1 MTFMNHINLGIFCI
15 TFWMVA
21 LFGMINIYIPNVNGE
36 VIEWSPEVKKVK
48 LGKGVEYF
56 EDINND
62 LRYEKIVA
70 LPQHSWMESE
80 QTSLNFGFSSS
91 AYWIRFQVNNVVS
104 DEQTLWLQ
112 LSDPLIELI
121 EVYQLDQGLEMI
133 SVHKSGTFC
142 PFASRPIS
150 HRTFLFPITLAPQEV
165 NHIYIKVSG
174 DESLQLPLTLWS
186 LEAFH
191 SQDFQEMFVL
201 GMYIGV
207 ILVTSCY
214 SLFMSFTTRYKSY
227 ILYIPHVFFLSI
239 FLIDQLGLF
248 YQYLWP
254 DSPFWEK
261 WSRSLFSSLAL
272 SFGIFFVQSYFYMQS
287 EISPLNKISYAVTIL
302 PFSILI
308 FMMLDQYQLSIWM
321 QVLFG
326 FSILPLALWKCYRN
340 WQEYQLDTKL
350 FLYAFLALLVG
361 VILYVCN
368 IFGLFTSSL
377 IINHEIYIGLLL
389 EVILISLSLAYRIQ
403 FLDRSLQKQNKN
415 LIEISK
421 QHHWVATALD
431 HINDIVEI
439 TDSHT
444 TILYVNPAVHRV
456 MGYTPAEVRGNFPSM
471 FRPSHLSTENYQEV
485 HRELEKKQIWKGEF
499 LAQRKDG
506 SICPQ
511 EVIITPILNNENQ
524 ITNYVA
530 VKRDITE
537 RKRAEKELLELNQEL
552 EKRIDERTQ
561 ELQKERDK
569 ALIASKEKSKF
580 LANMSHEIRTPMN
593 SILGLSEL
601 LYLSKLPNET
611 KEYAKLIYLS
621 AENLL
626 AIINNILDFSKIE
639 AGKLELDN
647 QTFSLYQV
655 LEDIILIFEMQFKEK
670 GITLDYDLE
679 PQVPNYIKSDITR
692 IRQILTNLLSNALKF
707 TQKGYVKMYV
717 KNPSLSPQKEG
728 SVLMLEFMVED
739 TGIGIPQEKQ
749 TAIFESFS
757 QAELS
762 TTREYGGTGLGL
774 TISSEFVHLMKGQ
787 IWVESRV
794 GKGTQFYFTI
804 QVSIPSTQEVEK
816 LQKQLHSIRFS
827 QDSINTEA
835 IDENYNILLAE
846 DNLVNQKLASKMFKG
861 LGYEITIVETGQQV
875 LDQLE
880 KKSFDIIF
888 MDVQMPQM
896 DGITATELIRQKY
909 DNDILIIAMTAN
921 VLEEDRKKCLDA
933 GMNDYLSKPV
943 KIKDISEMLRKW
955 LA

>member
-1 MTFMNHINLGIFCI
+1 
-15 TFWMVA
+15 MVA
-21 LFGMINIYIPNVNGE
+21 LVGMINIYIPTVHGQ
-36 VIEWSPEVKKVK
+36 VVEWSPEVKKIT
-48 LGKGVEYF
+48 LGKGLEYF
-56 EDINND
+56 EDTNND

-91 AYWIRFQVNNVVS
+91 AYWIRFQLNNVVS

-112 LSDPLIELI
+112 SSYPLIELI

-133 SVHKSGTFC
+133 SVHKGGTFY

-174 DESLQLPLTLWS
+174 DVSLQLPLTLWS

-191 SQDFQEMFVL
+191 SQDFQEMFIL

-214 SLFMSFTTRYKSY
+214 SLFMSVTTKYKSY

-239 FLIDQLGLF
+239 FLIDQLGIF

-261 WSRSLFSSLAL
+261 WSRSLFASLAL
-272 SFGIFFVQSYFYMQS
+272 SFGIFFVQSYFYVQN
-287 EISPLNKISYAVTIL
+287 ETSPLNKTSYAVMIQ
-302 PFSILI
+302 PFSIVI

-321 QVLFG
+321 LVLFG
-326 FSILPLALWKCYRN
+326 FSLLPFSFWKCYRN
-340 WQEYQLDTKL
+340 WQQYQLETKL
-350 FLYAFLALLVG
+350 FLCALLSLLIG
-361 VILYVCN
+361 VIFYVLN
-368 IFGLFTSSL
+368 IFGVFTSSL
-377 IINHEIYIGLLL
+377 MRNHEIYIGLLL

-421 QHHWVATALD
+421 QHQLVATALD

-439 TDSHT
+439 TDSHA

-456 MGYTPAEVRGNFPSM
+456 MGYTPAEVRGNFASM

-485 HRELEKKQIWKGEF
+485 HRELGKKQMWKGEF

-506 SICPQ
+506 SICSQ
-511 EVIITPILNNENQ
+511 EVIITPIVNNENQ
-524 ITNYVA
+524 IVNHVA

-552 EKRIDERTQ
+552 ERRIDERTQ

-601 LYLSKLPNET
+601 LYSAPLPNET
-611 KEYAKLIYLS
+611 KEYAKLIYVS

-626 AIINNILDFSKIE
+626 AILNNILDFSKIE

-655 LEDIILIFEMQFKEK
+655 LEDIILIFQMQFKEK

-692 IRQILTNLLSNALKF
+692 IRQILTNLLGNALKF
-707 TQKGYVKMYV
+707 TPKGHVKVYV
-717 KNPSLSPQKEG
+717 KNRSLSPQKEG
-728 SVLMLEFMVED
+728 SILMLEFMIED
-739 TGIGIPQEKQ
+739 TGVGIPQEKQ

-757 QAELS
+757 QADPS

-774 TISSEFVHLMKGQ
+774 TISSEFVRLMKGN
-787 IWVESRV
+787 IWLESVV

-816 LQKQLHSIRFS
+816 LQKQLYSIRFS
-827 QDSINTEA
+827 KKSVNAEA
-835 IDENYNILLAE
+835 TTATYNILLAE
-846 DNLVNQKLASKMFKG
+846 DNLVNQKLATKIFKG

-888 MDVQMPQM
+888 MDIQMPQM
-896 DGITATELIRQKY
+896 DGITATQLIRQKY
-909 DNDILIIAMTAN
+909 GNETLIIAMTAN
-921 VLEEDRKKCLDA
+921 ALEEDRKKCLNA

-955 LA
+955 LI